1 MNNSATSHYSLY
13 IIQYALPNMNPIATQ
28 PKIKTGTPPMLIA
41 ARIARILVGVV
52 FIFSGLIKLNDPV
65 GTQIKFEEY
74 FEVFAQDVPF
84 LHDFFMALIPFTLV
98 MSVLFCAAEVVLGV
112 ALLVSYKPKVTIWL
126 LFFLIVFFTFL
137 TFYSA
142 YFDRVTDCGC
152 FGDAIKLKPWT
163 SFGKDV
169 ILTILILFIMGHRN
183 RLRARNTG
191 WIVTLTILFTLG
203 LGIYAVQF
211 LPPLDL
217 LPYAVGKSI
226 PAQLKPSEPLRYKYI
241 MEKDGKTTE
250 FEQYPSDQRY
260 KFKEMVLIN
269 ENARPKITDY
279 RIWNDESDFTQE
291 TFTGNKL
298 FIIVKNTKDI
308 DAGSLPAIRSLVE
321 GLQGSTVSPYI
332 LTSVSDDEIKAFRKE
347 FQLENVPYYK
357 ADATVLKTIM
367 RSNPGTWL
375 MRDGVVRGKWHYN
388 STPDA
393 AEVKRLVD

>member
-1 MNNSATSHYSLY
+1 
-13 IIQYALPNMNPIATQ
+13 MNPITTQ
-28 PKIKTGTPPMLIA
+28 PKVKTGTPPMLIA

-74 FEVFAQDVPF
+74 FEVFAQDLPF
-84 LHDFFMALIPFTLV
+84 LHNFFMALVPFTLI
-98 MSVLFCAAEVVLGV
+98 MSVLFCAAEIILGV
-112 ALLVSYKPKVTIWL
+112 ALLASYKPKVTVWL
-126 LFFLIVFFTFL
+126 LFFLITFFTFL

-169 ILTILILFIMGHRN
+169 VLTVLILFIIGHRN
-183 RLRARNTG
+183 RLRSRNTG
-191 WIVTLTILFTLG
+191 WLVNLTIILTLA

-217 LPYAVGKSI
+217 LPYAVGKNI
-226 PAQLKPSEPLRYKYI
+226 PSEMKPSEPLRYRYI
-241 MEKDGKTTE
+241 MEKDGKKTE
-250 FEQYPSDQRY
+250 FEQYPTDSTY
-260 KFKEMVLIN
+260 KFKEMVLVN
-269 ENARPKITDY
+269 PSAKPKITDY
-279 RIWNDESDFTQE
+279 RVWNDESDFTQQ
-291 TFTGNKL
+291 TFEGNKL

-308 DAGSLPAIRSLVE
+308 DAGTLPAIRSLVE
-321 GLQGSTVSPYI
+321 GLQGSNVAPYI
-332 LTSVSDDEIKAFRKE
+332 LTSTSDAEIEAFRKE
-347 FQLENVPYYK
+347 FQLINVPYYK

-375 MRDGVVRGKWHYN
+375 MKNGTVLGKWHYN
-388 STPDA
+388 RTPEA
-393 AEVKRLVD
+393 TEVIERVK

>member
-1 MNNSATSHYSLY
+1 
-13 IIQYALPNMNPIATQ
+13 
-28 PKIKTGTPPMLIA
+28 MLIA
-41 ARIARILVGVV
+41 ARIARILVGIV

-74 FEVFAQDVPF
+74 FEVFAQDIPL
-84 LHDFFMALIPFTLV
+84 LHGFFMALVPATLAL
-98 MSVLFCAAEVVLGV
+98 SVLFCAAEIILGV
-112 ALLVSYKPKVTIWL
+112 ALLVSYKPKVTVWL

-142 YFDRVTDCGC
+142 YFNRVTDCGC

-169 ILTILILFIMGHRN
+169 ILTILILFIIGHRN
-183 RLRARNTG
+183 RLRNRNTG
-191 WIVTLTILFTLG
+191 WLVGLTIVLTLG
-203 LGIYAVQF
+203 LGIYAVEF

-217 LPYAVGKSI
+217 LPYAVGKNI

-241 MEKDGKTTE
+241 LEKDGKTTE
-250 FEQYPSDQRY
+250 FEKYPTDQSY
-260 KFKEMVLIN
+260 KFKEMVLVN
-269 ENARPKITDY
+269 ESAKPKITDY
-279 RIWNDESDFTQE
+279 RVWNDDVDFTQE

-298 FIIVKNTKDI
+298 FIIVKNTTDI
-308 DAGSLPAIRSLVE
+308 DAGSLPAIRTLAE

-332 LTSVSDDEIKAFRKE
+332 LTSVSDDDIKTFRKE

-375 MRDGVVRGKWHYN
+375 MHNGTVRGKWHYN
-388 STPDA
+388 STPTA
-393 AEVKRLVD
+393 AEVIEKVK

>member
-1 MNNSATSHYSLY
+1 
-13 IIQYALPNMNPIATQ
+13 
-28 PKIKTGTPPMLIA
+28 MLIA
-41 ARIARILVGVV
+41 ARIARILVGII

-84 LHDFFMALIPFTLV
+84 LHDFFMALVPFTLV
-98 MSVLFCAAEVVLGV
+98 MSVLFCAAEIILGV
-112 ALLVSYKPKVTIWL
+112 ALLASYKPKVTVWL

-191 WIVTLTILFTLG
+191 WLITLTVLFTLG
-203 LGIYAVQF
+203 LGIYAIEF

-226 PAQLKPSEPLRYKYI
+226 PDQLKPSEPLRYKYI
-241 MEKDGKTTE
+241 MEKDGKTSE
-250 FEQYPSDQRY
+250 FEKYPADQSY
-260 KFKEMVLIN
+260 KFKEMVLVN
-269 ENARPKITDY
+269 ENAKPKITDY
-279 RIWNDESDFTQE
+279 RIWNDESDFTQQ
-291 TFTGNKL
+291 TFIGNKL
-298 FIIVKNTKDI
+298 FVIVKNTNGI
-308 DAGSLPAIRSLVE
+308 DAGSLPAIRSLIE
-321 GLQGSTVSPYI
+321 ALHGSTVAPYI
-332 LTSVSDDEIKAFRKE
+332 LTSVSDGEINSFRRE

-375 MRDGVVRGKWHYN
+375 MHDGVVRGKWHYN
-388 STPDA
+388 STPTA
-393 AEVKRLVD
+393 AEVIEKVK

>member
-1 MNNSATSHYSLY
+1 MNTAV
-13 IIQYALPNMNPIATQ
+13 PQ
-28 PKIKTGTPPMLIA
+28 PKVKTGTPPMLIA
-41 ARIARILVGVV
+41 ARIARFLVGIV
-52 FIFSGLIKLNDPV
+52 FIFSGLIKINDPV

-74 FEVFAQDVPF
+74 FEVFAQDVPL
-84 LHDFFMALIPFTLV
+84 LHDFFMAMVPFTLA
-98 MSVLFCAAEVVLGV
+98 MSVLFCAAEVILGV
-112 ALLVSYKPKVTIWL
+112 ALLVSYKPKVTTWL

-142 YFDRVTDCGC
+142 YFNRVTDCGC

-169 ILTILILFIMGHRN
+169 VLTILILFIIGHRN
-183 RLRARNTG
+183 RIKPRNTG
-191 WIVTLTILFTLG
+191 WLVGLTTVLTIG

-226 PAQLKPSEPLRYKYI
+226 PAGMKPSEPLRYTYTLEKEGKLVTLEKYP
-241 MEKDGKTTE
+241 TE
-250 FEQYPSDQRY
+250 PGYT
-260 KFKEMVLIN
+260 FKEMVLVN
-269 ENARPKITDY
+269 ESAKPKITDY
-279 RIWNDESDFTQE
+279 RIWNDDEDFTQQ

-298 FIIVKNTKDI
+298 FIIVKNTQDI
-308 DAGSLPAIRSLVE
+308 DAGSIPAIRALVE
-321 GLQGSTVSPYI
+321 GLKGSTVDPFI
-332 LTSVSDDEIKAFRKE
+332 LTSTSDEQIKAFRKE

-375 MRDGVVRGKWHYN
+375 MSNGVVRGKWHYN
-388 STPDA
+388 TTPDA
-393 AEVKRLVD
+393 AEVVQRVKE

>member
-1 MNNSATSHYSLY
+1 
-13 IIQYALPNMNPIATQ
+13 MNPATTH
-28 PKIKTGTPPMLIA
+28 PKVKTGTPPMLIA

-98 MSVLFCAAEVVLGV
+98 MSVLFCAAEVILGV
-112 ALLVSYKPKVTIWL
+112 ALLASYKPKVTVWL

-169 ILTILILFIMGHRN
+169 ILTVLILFIIGHRN
-183 RLRARNTG
+183 RLRARKTG
-191 WIVTLTILFTLG
+191 WLVTLTVLLTLG
-203 LGIYAVQF
+203 LGIYAVEF

-217 LPYAVGKSI
+217 LPYAVGKTI
-226 PAQLKPSEPLRYKYI
+226 PTQMKPSEPLRYKYI
-241 MEKDGKTTE
+241 MEKDGKTAE
-250 FEQYPSDQRY
+250 FEQYPSDQSY

-269 ENARPKITDY
+269 ESAKPKITDY
-279 RIWNDESDFTQE
+279 RIWNGDTDFTQE

-298 FIIVKNTKDI
+298 FIVVKNTKDI
-308 DAGSLPAIRSLVE
+308 DPGSLPAIRSLVE
-321 GLQGSTVSPYI
+321 GLQGSAVSPYI
-332 LTSVSDDEIKAFRKE
+332 LTSVSDDEIKAFRTE
-347 FQLENVPYYK
+347 FQLDNVPYYK

-375 MRDGVVRGKWHYN
+375 MSNGVVRGKWHYN

-393 AEVKRLVD
+393 AEVKKIVNE

>member
-1 MNNSATSHYSLY
+1 MNST
-13 IIQYALPNMNPIATQ
+13 ATQ
-28 PKIKTGTPPMLIA
+28 PNVRTGTPPMLIA
-41 ARIARILVGVV
+41 ARIARILVGIV

-74 FEVFAQDVPF
+74 FEVFAQDIPL
-84 LHDFFMALIPFTLV
+84 LHGFFMALVPATLAL
-98 MSVLFCAAEVVLGV
+98 SVLFCAAEVILGV
-112 ALLVSYKPKVTIWL
+112 ALLVSYKPKVTVWL

-142 YFDRVTDCGC
+142 YFNRVTDCGC

-163 SFGKDV
+163 SFSKDIV
-169 ILTILILFIMGHRN
+169 LTILILFIIGHRN
-183 RLRARNTG
+183 RLRNRNTG
-191 WIVTLTILFTLG
+191 WLVGLTIVLTLG
-203 LGIYAVQF
+203 LGIYAVEF

-226 PAQLKPSEPLRYKYI
+226 PAQMKPSEPLRYKYI

-250 FEQYPSDQRY
+250 FEQYPTDQSY
-260 KFKEMVLIN
+260 KFKEMVLVN
-269 ENARPKITDY
+269 ESAKPKITDY
-279 RIWNDESDFTQE
+279 RVWNDDVDFTPE

-298 FIIVKNTKDI
+298 FIIVKNTTDM
-308 DAGSLPAIRSLVE
+308 DAGSLPAIRTLVE
-321 GLQGSTVSPYI
+321 GLQGSPVSPYI
-332 LTSVSDDEIKAFRKE
+332 LTSVSDDQIKAFRKE

-388 STPDA
+388 STPTA
-393 AEVKRLVD
+393 AEVIERIK